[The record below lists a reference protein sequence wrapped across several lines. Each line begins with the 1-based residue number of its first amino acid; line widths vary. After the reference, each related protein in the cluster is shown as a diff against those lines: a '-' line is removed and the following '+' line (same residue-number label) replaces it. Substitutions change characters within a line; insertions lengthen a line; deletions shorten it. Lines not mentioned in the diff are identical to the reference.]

1 MRHSSTFLWKHVA
14 VLYSPGRLHHTLLER
29 KEKIVL
35 TLTFAGDE
43 AGDVSFSFDK
53 GASRYFVV
61 AAIATADPEGL
72 RQCLTD
78 LRQKSGLPH
87 EYEFKFT
94 ALSSAT
100 LRRRVFESLA
110 QAEFEAWAMVVDKTA
125 LSDPFK
131 VMRGLDLY
139 VYFITEL
146 IQLIPPAKRE
156 GATLILDEFG
166 SAAQVRTELRR
177 FMVARDIPRHFK
189 RVIAKRSRSEGLIQ
203 IADLMAGALL
213 RRDSRRDAEVYGYV
227 EQKYKRVLE
236 FRG

>member
-1 MRHSSTFLWKHVA
+1 M
-14 VLYSPGRLHHTLLER
+14 
-29 KEKIVL
+29 L

-61 AAIATADPEGL
+61 AAIATVNPEGL
-72 RQCLTD
+72 RQGLAD

-94 ALSSAT
+94 ALSSAA
-100 LRRRVFESLA
+100 LRRRVFEALA
-110 QAEFEAWAMVVDKTA
+110 QAEFEAWAVVVDKTT
-125 LSDPFK
+125 LPDPFR

-139 VYFITEL
+139 VYFVTEL
-146 IQLIPPAKRE
+146 IQLIPPAKRD

-166 SAAQVRTELRR
+166 SATQLRAELRR
-177 FMVARDIPRHFK
+177 FMTVRGIPRHFR

-213 RRDSRRDAEVYGYV
+213 RRDSRRDAEVYEYV
-227 EQKYKRVLE
+227 EQKFKRVLE

>member
-1 MRHSSTFLWKHVA
+1 
-14 VLYSPGRLHHTLLER
+14 
-29 KEKIVL
+29 VL

-61 AAIATADPEGL
+61 AAIATANPDEL
-72 RQCLTD
+72 RQRLAA

-94 ALSSAT
+94 ALSSSA
-100 LRRRVFESLA
+100 LRKRVFESLA
-110 QAEFEAWAMVVDKTA
+110 QAEFDAWAVIVDKTA

-131 VMRGLDLY
+131 VMRGLDVY
-139 VYFITEL
+139 VYFVTEL
-146 IQLIPPAKRE
+146 IQLIPPTKRD

-166 SAAQVRTELRR
+166 SAAQLRTELRR
-177 FMVARDIPRHFK
+177 FMTVRGIPRHFK
-189 RVIAKRSRSEGLIQ
+189 RVVAARSRSEGLIQ

-213 RRDSRRDAEVYGYV
+213 RRDAKHDAGAYDYV
-227 EQKYKRVLE
+227 EQKFKRVLE